1 LPGLRKRTGYDKEVT
16 DPAFPATP
24 ILVWPTTQAGRSAEA
39 FQKIHTQW
47 DKGVRGSEKERM
59 NIKRVAT
66 VVLGLLYAVFVIQNT
81 QVLEVRFLFWST
93 QVSRA
98 LILAGTFMLGFISGR
113 MWSWIRRKQEE
124 ATEAKAIPPA
134 EEQQPEQGG
143 EP

>member
-1 LPGLRKRTGYDKEVT
+1 
-16 DPAFPATP
+16 
-24 ILVWPTTQAGRSAEA
+24 
-39 FQKIHTQW
+39 
-47 DKGVRGSEKERM
+47 M

-113 MWSWIRRKQEE
+113 LWSWIRRKQEE
-124 ATEAKAIPPA
+124 ATGAREIPPPQ
-134 EEQQPEQGG
+134 EQQPGQGS

>member
-1 LPGLRKRTGYDKEVT
+1 M
-16 DPAFPATP
+16 
-24 ILVWPTTQAGRSAEA
+24 S
-39 FQKIHTQW
+39 
-47 DKGVRGSEKERM
+47 
-59 NIKRVAT
+59 IKRVAT

-113 MWSWIRRKQEE
+113 LWSWIRRKQEK
-124 ATEAKAIPPA
+124 ATEYRAIPPP
-134 EEQQPEQGG
+134 EEQQPEQGA